1 MTRLL
6 RNFCHDDS
14 GQDLAE
20 YALLFALIAVV
31 AIASLAVLG
40 GGISDV
46 FTGIGTELE
55 TGTA

>member
-1 MTRLL
+1 M
-6 RNFCHDDS
+6 FCQDDA

-31 AIASLAVLG
+31 AIASIAILG

-46 FTGIGTELE
+46 FTSAGNELE
-55 TGTA
+55 VGTSST

>member
-1 MTRLL
+1 MIGLL
-6 RNFCHDDS
+6 RNLLRDDS

-46 FTGIGTELE
+46 FSGIGTELE
-55 TGTA
+55 AGTA